1 MLPNSSFLVSVEG
14 MTLILVLGRKDVRAA
29 KVFMAAGPD
38 AMTRDWPGRG
48 QARWISKSMLIVG
61 CLLKITKVE
70 LDLGVIST
78 KLRSLGY

>member
-1 MLPNSSFLVSVEG
+1 MSFLVSVEG

-48 QARWISKSMLIVG
+48 QARWISKSMLDV
-61 CLLKITKVE
+61 CLLKITNVE
-70 LDLGVIST
+70 VDLGYFLFNFSIIN
-78 KLRSLGY
+78 KFL

>member
-1 MLPNSSFLVSVEG
+1 

-48 QARWISKSMLIVG
+48 QARWISKSMLDV

-70 LDLGVIST
+70 VDLGAKQNNKHNEFVEIH
-78 KLRSLGY
+78 